1 MAKSKLESLYK
12 AAEGLKDLDL
22 KSKTVVL
29 EEIVKL
35 EEALIKED
43 ILPIL
48 QERIDPV
55 LRQIKRP
62 LVLVVDYDP
71 ELQTTKLRLS
81 HGSDAQSISEAK
93 VIETDPEVEHRTNE
107 IKKKGIK
114 KAPMT
119 NVRVKYP
126 DGTVL
131 ENVYAWHT
139 LRDVILRT
147 GIQRVRDLDI
157 VICGVKLISNRVDK
171 KYAKQQKDLGD
182 GWLMMTNCSTETIR
196 KQIMHIS
203 NSYGL
208 GLKVEVFE
216 RVKKS
221 DLAK

>member
-1 MAKSKLESLYK
+1 MAKSKLDSLYK

-29 EEIVKL
+29 EEIAEL

-71 ELQTTKLRLS
+71 SRPTTLRLA
-81 HGSDAQSISEAK
+81 HGSDVQSISEAK
-93 VIETDPEVEHRTNE
+93 VIETDPEVEHHTNE

-119 NVRVKYP
+119 NIRVFYP
-126 DGTVL
+126 DGTIL
-131 ENVYAWHT
+131 ENYYAWYT
-139 LRDVILRT
+139 LREVVLRT
-147 GIQRVRDLDI
+147 GIQKVRDVDI
-157 VICGVKLISNRVDK
+157 VQCGIKLVSNRRDK
-171 KYAKQQKDLGD
+171 KYAKAQKDLGD
-182 GWLMMTNCSTETIR
+182 GWLLMTNSSTDTIR
-196 KQIMHIS
+196 KQILAIS
-203 NSYGL
+203 DRYHL
-208 GLKVEVFE
+208 GLRVEVFE
-216 RVKKS
+216 RVKK
-221 DLAK
+221 K

>member
-1 MAKSKLESLYK
+1 
-12 AAEGLKDLDL
+12 
-22 KSKTVVL
+22 
-29 EEIVKL
+29 
-35 EEALIKED
+35 
-43 ILPIL
+43 
-48 QERIDPV
+48 
-55 LRQIKRP
+55 
-62 LVLVVDYDP
+62 
-71 ELQTTKLRLS
+71 
-81 HGSDAQSISEAK
+81 
-93 VIETDPEVEHRTNE
+93 
-107 IKKKGIK
+107 
-114 KAPMT
+114 MT

-139 LRDVILRT
+139 LRDVILRI